1 MNNKKTDW
9 KSKYYELRSRYMNAI
24 DVSFRLGFQEGQ
36 KVSEMQNMQM
46 QLQQAQQEAA
56 AAAAGGMP
64 GGAGASPEMGG
75 MPPEAMGGEMPPEMG
90 GMPVEGGEEGVPAE
104 GMPVE
109 GGEEEVGAE
118 EEEEDLASPGGI
130 PPSGQPTEL
139 DASIQQLEEVVSK
152 NQKIDFSKLMKNLHK
167 SSVPQK
173 SASEISDKHKKIE
186 EILKK
191 W

>member
-36 KVSEMQNMQM
+36 KVSELQNMQT
-46 QLQQAQQEAA
+46 QLQQAQQ

-64 GGAGASPEMGG
+64 GGEMPPEMGGG
-75 MPPEAMGGEMPPEMG
+75 MPPEAAGGEMPPEMG
-90 GMPVEGGEEGVPAE
+90 AMPVEGGEEGMPAE
-104 GMPVE
+104 GMPEE

-118 EEEEDLASPGGI
+118 EDEEDLAAPGGV
-130 PPSGQPTEL
+130 PPAGQATEL

-152 NQKIDFSKLMKNLHK
+152 NEKIDFSKLMKNLHK
-167 SSVPQK
+167 SSVNQK

-186 EILKK
+186 DILKK